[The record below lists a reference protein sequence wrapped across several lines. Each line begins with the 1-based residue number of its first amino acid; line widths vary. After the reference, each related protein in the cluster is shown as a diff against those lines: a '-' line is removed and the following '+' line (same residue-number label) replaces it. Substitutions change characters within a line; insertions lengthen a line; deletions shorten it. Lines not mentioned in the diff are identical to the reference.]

1 MEVKLIIAALSLGLA
16 SGFHCL
22 GMCGPIALSLGL
34 SKEKQLNFYLKNLTY
49 QLGRIITYSF
59 LGLILGMVGEG
70 FSLAGVQSVLTI
82 FSGILLILMALLS
95 FKNLN
100 FESYVPFFS
109 GFLQKVKIKL
119 GYLIGKTGYSSRF
132 LTGIL
137 NGFLP
142 CGMVYMAL
150 TASLACGS
158 IWQSGFFMILF
169 GLGTL
174 PFMFLAVLFGN
185 MLTTSIRNSFLKIIP
200 FMMIVL
206 GCLFVL
212 RGLEVGIPYIS
223 PNKKALKVYK
233 VKPGEKL
240 KTQPMCH

>member
-1 MEVKLIIAALSLGLA
+1 MEIKLIIAALSLGLT

-49 QLGRIITYSF
+49 QFGRIFTYSF
-59 LGLILGMVGEG
+59 LGLILGVVGEG

-82 FSGILLILMALLS
+82 FSGVLLILMSLLS

-119 GYLIGKTGYSSRF
+119 GYLMRETGYSSRF

-158 IWQSGFFMILF
+158 IWQSGLFMILF

-185 MLTTSIRNSFLKIIP
+185 MLTASIRNSFLKIVP
-200 FMMIVL
+200 FMMIIL
-206 GCLFVL
+206 GCLFVM

-240 KTQPMCH
+240 KKQLMCH